1 MKTKTKLYIFSL
13 FTVLFFILS
22 AIKTK
27 NYGYIADSIIIL
39 IIMTILYLSYDKLNQ
54 NIASYLFM
62 LLALSLHNMGVFGFY
77 YKSPLRY
84 FDPIWEQHISPHP
97 FQWDH
102 ITHLFSG
109 IALSMIFFSFFKRF
123 FTEDKLH
130 NFFIILSIFFIAQ
143 GIGSIGEI
151 YEFAGFFLIGEGEGA
166 TGRGAGDYSLY
177 WISSDW
183 INTMLDLVY
192 NFIGALIGL
201 GISYLV
207 YIKKSFR

>member
-1 MKTKTKLYIFSL
+1 MQTKTRLYLLSII
-13 FTVLFFILS
+13 VILFFVTS
-22 AIKTK
+22 ALLTK
-27 NYGYIADSIIIL
+27 VYGYITDSIIIF
-39 IIMTILYLSYDKLNQ
+39 IIMTLLYILYDKLNQ
-54 NIASYLFM
+54 NPLSYLIM
-62 LLALSLHNMGVFGFY
+62 LLALALHNAGVFGFY
-77 YKSPLRY
+77 YKSPLGY

-109 IALSMIFFSFFKRF
+109 IALSLLFFSFFKKF

-130 NFFIILSIFFIAQ
+130 NFFIILSIFLIAQ
-143 GIGSIGEI
+143 GIGAIGEI
-151 YEFAGFFLIGEGEGA
+151 YEFAGYFFVGEGEGV

-192 NFIGALIGL
+192 NFLGALIGIGL
-201 GISYLV
+201 CYLF
-207 YIKKSFR
+207 YKKH